1 MNEKRKLYLIIGV
14 VILFLM
20 ILLIV
25 KCVSEIRKELPRN
38 YKEIRKEGILKVT
51 CEYSNS
57 SFRMEGDSTMGFYY
71 ELAKIFA
78 ESKHLKIEVIPENS
92 LEKQKALLKNDMCD
106 IIITG
111 IMVTSESKDSSI
123 NYTTPILLDKQVLV
137 QRKKES
143 VHDTGFVSSQLQ
155 LAKKVLY
162 VPEHSNVINRIHNLM
177 QEIGDTIYVKEL
189 KKYNSEQLM
198 AMVAHKDIDY
208 AVCSRNTGQ
217 AATKYYPQLDMNTDI
232 SFNQFYSWGVSG
244 KQKEL
249 LSALNQWIAQFKKT
263 KKYKEL
269 INKYYK

>member
-1 MNEKRKLYLIIGV
+1 
-14 VILFLM
+14 
-20 ILLIV
+20 
-25 KCVSEIRKELPRN
+25 
-38 YKEIRKEGILKVT
+38 
-51 CEYSNS
+51 
-57 SFRMEGDSTMGFYY
+57 
-71 ELAKIFA
+71 
-78 ESKHLKIEVIPENS
+78 
-92 LEKQKALLKNDMCD
+92 
-106 IIITG
+106 
-111 IMVTSESKDSSI
+111 
-123 NYTTPILLDKQVLV
+123 
-137 QRKKES
+137 
-143 VHDTGFVSSQLQ
+143 
-155 LAKKVLY
+155 
-162 VPEHSNVINRIHNLM
+162 M